1 MFGNFVKDPLWNDAW
16 QRLKRNPLAMIGLCY
31 LIFIGLLC
39 LFTPWVAPYAYDE
52 QNLALGASPP
62 SWEHWM
68 GTDYFGRDL
77 LTRVMYGGRVS
88 LAVGLHATSVALV
101 IGVTWGEQSNG

>member
-39 LFTPWVAPYAYDE
+39 LFTPWVAPYAYDSRT
-52 QNLALGASPP
+52 LRWVPVHPHGSTGWAPITLVVICSP
-62 SWEHWM
+62 E
-68 GTDYFGRDL
+68 
-77 LTRVMYGGRVS
+77 
-88 LAVGLHATSVALV
+88 
-101 IGVTWGEQSNG
+101 